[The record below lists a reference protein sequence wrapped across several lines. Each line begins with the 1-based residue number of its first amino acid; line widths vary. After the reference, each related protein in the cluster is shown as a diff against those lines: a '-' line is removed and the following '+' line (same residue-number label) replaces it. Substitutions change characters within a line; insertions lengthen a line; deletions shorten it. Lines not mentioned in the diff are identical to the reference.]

1 MPEEKY
7 VDNRYSHQQEQNEEH
22 KSQLIKQ
29 GGGKQRLVGT
39 FCRQPQK
46 WKDINILSYTSWV
59 NFLRC
64 HQTGVKVGRFNKNL
78 CAR

>member
-39 FCRQPQK
+39 YVENVKTGKISIFNLLP
-46 WKDINILSYTSWV
+46 IESSL
-59 NFLRC
+59 LRG
-64 HQTGVKVGRFNKNL
+64 HHMSAIYYSDTKN
-78 CAR
+78 

>member
-39 FCRQPQK
+39 FIENVK
-46 WKDINILSYTSWV
+46 IGKIFIFWLVETS
-59 NFLRC
+59 
-64 HQTGVKVGRFNKNL
+64 
-78 CAR
+78 